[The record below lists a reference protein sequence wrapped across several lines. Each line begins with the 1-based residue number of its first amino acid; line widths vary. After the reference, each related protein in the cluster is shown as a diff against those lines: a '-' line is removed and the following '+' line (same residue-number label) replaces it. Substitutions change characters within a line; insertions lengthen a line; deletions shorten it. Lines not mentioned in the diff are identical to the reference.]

1 MIKNIK
7 SFKLFF
13 IIFLKNVYIY
23 SSLDLK
29 MFFKVLEHLR
39 KLFRVKIIYMK
50 IYYLSLGSDFSKCFE
65 KHAIVHSIP
74 PL

>member
-39 KLFRVKIIYMK
+39 KLFRVKIIYIK
-50 IYYLSLGSDFSKCFE
+50 ISFLSGGSVFFKFFV
-65 KHAIVHSIP
+65 KYAISC
-74 PL
+74 